1 VGGEKDRGKKI
12 RDAESYQAVKHGF
25 LQRGSGKNEKRDCL
39 SCDGRR
45 GSGKKEVLLAMLPLS
60 HAGVA
65 KKRGLT

>member
-12 RDAESYQAVKHGF
+12 RGAESYQAA
-25 LQRGSGKNEKRDCL
+25 KRLFAAREWQKRKKGTAFHATGDV
-39 SCDGRR
+39 GVA
-45 GSGKKEVLLAMLPLS
+45 KKEVFLAMLPLS